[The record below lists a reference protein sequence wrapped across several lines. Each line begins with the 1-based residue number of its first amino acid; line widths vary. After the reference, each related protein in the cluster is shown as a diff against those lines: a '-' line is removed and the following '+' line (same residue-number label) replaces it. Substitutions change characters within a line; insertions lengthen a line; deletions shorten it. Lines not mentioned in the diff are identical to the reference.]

1 MINTQNKQDDV
12 MKKYLFLFLGTLLM
26 LVSGTKIS
34 LAHCDTMDGPVV
46 KAAKLALDKGDVTFV
61 LQWVKKEYEDE
72 VRLAFKRTL
81 QVRTKGQE
89 ARELADMYFFETLVR
104 LHRAG
109 EGEPYTG
116 LKPSGTPVEPPV
128 AMADKALETGD
139 MKKLYSLLTT
149 TIEEGLAVRFKHAR
163 EAKKEADKNV
173 EAGREFV
180 EAYVKFV
187 HYAERLHQIAESSTH
202 HDENE
207 EKHEIH

>member
-1 MINTQNKQDDV
+1 
-12 MKKYLFLFLGTLLM
+12 MKKHLFLFLGTLLM
-26 LVSGTKIS
+26 LASGTKIG

-46 KAAKLALDKGDVTFV
+46 KAAKLALEKGDVTFV
-61 LQWVKKEYEDE
+61 LQWVIKEYEDE

-81 QVRTKGQE
+81 QVRMKGQE
-89 ARELADMYFFETLVR
+89 AKEFADTYFFETVVR

-139 MKKLYSLLTT
+139 MKELSTLLTT
-149 TIEEGLAVRFKHAR
+149 TMEEGLAVRFKHVR
-163 EAKKEADKNV
+163 EAKKEADKSV
-173 EAGREFV
+173 DAGREFV
-180 EAYVKFV
+180 EAYVNFV

-202 HDENE
+202 HGENA
-207 EKHEIH
+207 EKHDIH

>member
-1 MINTQNKQDDV
+1 
-12 MKKYLFLFLGTLLM
+12 MKKHLLYFFSTLLV
-26 LVSGTKIS
+26 LVSTTHIS

-46 KAAKLALDKGDVTFV
+46 KAAKVALEKGDVTPV
-61 LQWVKKEYEDE
+61 LRWIKKEYEDE
-72 VRLAFKRTL
+72 VRSAFKRTL
-81 QVRTKGQE
+81 EVRTKGKE

-116 LKPSGTPVEPPV
+116 LKPAGTPVEPPV

-139 MKKLYSLLTT
+139 MKELSTLLTMT
-149 TIEEGLAVRFKHAR
+149 MEEGLAVRFKHAR

-180 EAYVKFV
+180 EAYVNFV
-187 HYAERLHQIAESSTH
+187 HYAEQLHQIAESSAH